1 MDNPALK
8 QLGVGSSEN
17 IVRQDLHEPVDY
29 GYDQFKKN
37 KEEVIRKPG
46 TFEAFKGKGVRIQ

>member
-1 MDNPALK
+1 M
-8 QLGVGSSEN
+8 
-17 IVRQDLHEPVDY
+17 RQDLQEPVDY